1 MNMKLNKAALMQK
14 AATGANQSIDLA
26 ERMRQASEAARGTHP
41 LAALTGAGGVP
52 AAPAQDEP
60 APAPDLTARA
70 QPERDLAATPYGNV
84 TSTGNDDDKR
94 RGRFETV
101 LLSLVDPNPY
111 NARQTYKPE
120 RVLEMAASLAKNGQ
134 DTPGTATVRNGRYVL
149 AAGHYRRLG
158 LLHIHAAS
166 MDKATIDLI
175 VKPNM
180 SDRELYEAS
189 YRENAERQEQTS
201 YDNALAWKKLLEQDV
216 YENETALSEAVGMS
230 LPNVNKTLAALRLSP
245 AALTVVESAPA
256 KFALGTLYELALFEE
271 VAGTERTVAMAAQVL
286 EGKLGRDQINEARKQ
301 LVEPKLR
308 KRKETSRPYTILVGN
323 KYEGTLKE
331 WPNGK
336 VTLEVNIGDA
346 SMRDAFVASLREK
359 FGVKS

>member
-41 LAALTGAGGVP
+41 LAAITGAGEVP
-52 AAPAQDEP
+52 AAPAPGEP
-60 APAPDLTARA
+60 APAPDRTAQA
-70 QPERDLAATPYGNV
+70 QPERDLAATPYGTV
-84 TSTGNDDDKR
+84 TPAGNDDDKR

-111 NARQTYKPE
+111 NARQTY
-120 RVLEMAASLAKNGQ
+120 
-134 DTPGTATVRNGRYVL
+134 TATVRNGRYVL

-201 YDNALAWKKLLEQDV
+201 YDNALAWKKLLEQGV

-245 AALTVVESAPA
+245 AALTVIESAPA

-271 VAGTERTVAMAAQVL
+271 VAGTERTVAMATQVL
-286 EGKLGRDQINEARKQ
+286 EERLGRDQINEARKQ

-308 KRKETSRPYTILVGN
+308 KRKETSRPYPIFVGN

>member
-1 MNMKLNKAALMQK
+1 MKMNKATLMQK
-14 AATGANQSIDLA
+14 ATTGANQSIDLA

-41 LAALTGAGGVP
+41 LAPSGANVVPTDAAEGELASALERTVQAK
-52 AAPAQDEP
+52 
-60 APAPDLTARA
+60 
-70 QPERDLAATPYGNV
+70 PERDLAPAPHGTVKPA
-84 TSTGNDDDKR
+84 GNDNDNR

-134 DTPGTATVRNGRYVL
+134 DTPGTATIRNGRYVL

-166 MDKATIDLI
+166 LDKATIDLI
-175 VKPNM
+175 VKPDM

-189 YRENAERQEQTS
+189 YRENAERQEQTA
-201 YDNALAWKKLLEQDV
+201 YDNALAWKKLLEQEI

-230 LPNVNKTLAALRLSP
+230 LPNVNKTLSALRLSP
-245 AALTVVESAPA
+245 AALTLVESAPA

-271 VAGTERTVAMAAQVL
+271 IAGTERTVAMAAQVL

-301 LVEPKLR
+301 IVEPKLR
-308 KRKETSRPYTILVGN
+308 KRKETSRPYSIFVGN

-336 VTLEVNIGDA
+336 VTLEVNISDT
-346 SMRDAFVASLREK
+346 SMREAFVASLREK
-359 FGVKS
+359 FGTKE

>member
-41 LAALTGAGGVP
+41 LAVPTGTSALPVGAAQGEPTSVP
-52 AAPAQDEP
+52 DRPPEAQ
-60 APAPDLTARA
+60 R
-70 QPERDLAATPYGNV
+70 ERDLVAAPYGTV
-84 TSTGNDDDKR
+84 KPAASDDDNR

-101 LLSLVDPNPY
+101 LLSQVDPNPY

-134 DTPGTATVRNGRYVL
+134 DTPGTATIRNGRYVL

-166 MDKATIDLI
+166 IDKATIDLI

-189 YRENAERQEQTS
+189 YRENAERQEQTA
-201 YDNALAWKKLLEQDV
+201 YDNALAWKKLLEQGI
-216 YENETALSEAVGMS
+216 YENETSLSEAVGMS
-230 LPNVNKTLAALRLSP
+230 LPNVNKTLSALRLSP
-245 AALTVVESAPA
+245 AALTLVESAPA

-301 LVEPKLR
+301 IVEPKLR
-308 KRKETSRPYTILVGN
+308 KRKETSRPYPIFVGN

-359 FGVKS
+359 FGAKS

>member
-41 LAALTGAGGVP
+41 LAAIPGADVALVAAAQGELTP
-52 AAPAQDEP
+52 PPDRAAQAHPEP
-60 APAPDLTARA
+60 DM
-70 QPERDLAATPYGNV
+70 AATPYGTV
-84 TSTGNDDDKR
+84 TAEGNDDDKR

-134 DTPGTATVRNGRYVL
+134 DTPGTATIRNGRYVL

-189 YRENAERQEQTS
+189 YRENAERHEQTS
-201 YDNALAWKKLLEQDV
+201 YDNALAWKKLLEQGV
-216 YENETALSEAVGMS
+216 YDNETALSEAVGMS

-245 AALTVVESAPA
+245 GVLIVVDSAPA

-271 VAGTERTVAMAAQVL
+271 VAGTERTVAMAAEVL

-301 LVEPKLR
+301 IVEPKLR
-308 KRKETSRPYTILVGN
+308 KRKETSRPYPIFVGD

-331 WPNGK
+331 WPNGR
-336 VTLEVNIGDA
+336 VTLEVNISDA
-346 SMRDAFVASLREK
+346 SMRDTFVASLREK
-359 FGVKS
+359 FGMKS